1 MHAVLVVVGLSL
13 AFIGYTVERQPPM
26 RFTRGKA
33 VGLVL
38 FLIGVILLFGEGWW
52 WGLMGLLI
60 PPLLIEFLL
69 FATRPP

>member
-1 MHAVLVVVGLSL
+1 MHALLVVVVLAL

-38 FLIGVILLFGEGWW
+38 FVVGEIILFGQGWW
-52 WGLMGLLI
+52 WGQIGLAVPAMVIDVVLA
-60 PPLLIEFLL
+60 
-69 FATRPP
+69 ATLRR